1 MAKVATQGPVSSSA
15 LHFGGGASKV
25 STAVKRKTPSELR
38 GEQLKRKNVVELVD
52 ESPAAELGF
61 LENTTGIVCGLKKP
75 DLSKNRRYID
85 TRMDEVYP
93 VRKSSIRLRMLSRKE
108 NAKEN
113 SPVEHNG
120 SLKSCSVPSDLAA
133 KSQSQ
138 LSHPEDSFASGT
150 RDGTVQACKTT
161 EKCSEN
167 TFRSVTELS
176 AGGEKLSGRET
187 VDLDKALKG
196 LVAHEPPP
204 RSSLA
209 SDSSERKGDF
219 TLGNLCSEFHIP
231 GRKSPLDFTL
241 KTTMRVVSSSSVN
254 WFHRLIACGA
264 YSGGAQF
271 TSAFQVGCSEGQKM
285 SSSLEFTSTTQV
297 VNPRA
302 LHSWVYPQSSLPPSI
317 ISALTL
323 SSAEGVQMDFLSK
336 RQLAWE
342 DAFRSLYYML
352 RKSVC
357 EIFYVCTAQFV
368 VMFIGDDGSK
378 ESKRTCNA
386 YISQSTRSLRS
397 LLREHDISFSMPL
410 CYSKVEQTTTEDLVE
425 LSEMEK
431 HNLGQIRRQSSM
443 SNVDNSP
450 QSLLAF
456 NGNQNVHGLYDFLLN
471 YRFLLTSLTSMDVP
485 VLYSPVPFQ
494 NAALSCPEVRCK
506 EVRRADNISF
516 PLKEFN
522 MKDESSSSGFCYSI
536 EIKDAYLPPWVIS
549 SFCEAMCS
557 EGMSFE
563 ARLVME
569 LRNHNV
575 TDSTK
580 GLVHSNG
587 MSYSHRIGTHG
598 TKVQSSLCFVTE
610 STTTGL
616 NVGFETICQKVNP
629 HQPTAVEGLQESR
642 SAFGISNTIFSLHLR
657 SAFLKGLKYSNGSY
671 TASVSSV

>member
-138 LSHPEDSFASGT
+138 LSHLEDSFASGTVT

-285 SSSLEFTSTTQV
+285 SSSSEFTSTTQV
-297 VNPRA
+297 VNPIA

-323 SSAEGVQMDFLSK
+323 SSADGVQMDFLSK

-563 ARLVME
+563 A
-569 LRNHNV
+569 
-575 TDSTK
+575 S
-580 GLVHSNG
+580 
-587 MSYSHRIGTHG
+587 
-598 TKVQSSLCFVTE
+598 FVTE